1 MKPQN
6 KKRFRAAVLLLIL
19 LFVLSACSRGQSES
33 SAPESTSARP
43 YQQSRKKP
51 RSRKQSSR
59 RHRTLPQMKPFSI
72 SAQGTVALPNTL

>member
-33 SAPESTSARP
+33 SPPESSPPVSTEQEETAQP
-43 YQQSRKKP
+43 ET
-51 RSRKQSSR
+51 SSR

>member
-19 LFVLSACSRGQSES
+19 LFVLPPVPAGRVK
-33 SAPESTSARP
+33 AVRRRAARP